1 MTEPPGPPVPTSDES
16 GRPERLSRR
25 DRRRILVRA
34 LARPALIALVLVF
47 VYFLL
52 PLDHVGDLTAAFAL
66 AAGIVVVI
74 ALGWWQIRRIMAAEY
89 PAVQAIEALTTVVVF
104 YLVLFATVFF
114 RMSVVNP
121 GSFDEPLSRIDA
133 LYFCLTVFSTVG
145 FGDIAAVSQAAR
157 VVVTVQMVLNLI
169 LIALGIRLVT
179 AAVQWRRRH
188 RGAG

>member
-145 FGDIAAVSQAAR
+145 FG
-157 VVVTVQMVLNLI
+157 VVTVQMVLNLI